1 MNKEERWREAAS
13 PSAAR
18 KKSSYWSHLSILL
31 SFQAEAS
38 DSWKRKDRASYS
50 RMRIGLSHS
59 WKASYFLIVKE
70 VMIFIEY
77 LPRRSLVQLP
87 RKLIPRHTYAMLSD
101 WTTCSTL
108 ILLGGQDSYPKAY
121 PILCSL
127 TPLAVSWSCFDPV
140 FFFWLNVPYLDSVEK
155 LLCSDPLPRPAWSPS
170 PLLIQLTRLN
180 EGLGISRLILT
191 SETQES
197 IGTSSRLLRT
207 A

>member
-1 MNKEERWREAAS
+1 MEGVLLSNSERGYDMNTIFA
-13 PSAAR
+13 P
-18 KKSSYWSHLSILL
+18 SIL
-31 SFQAEAS
+31 SSVTSET
-38 DSWKRKDRASYS
+38 DSPPHLCYAFWLHHLLNPYS
-50 RMRIGLSHS
+50 TKGAR
-59 WKASYFLIVKE
+59 
-70 VMIFIEY
+70 
-77 LPRRSLVQLP
+77 
-87 RKLIPRHTYAMLSD
+87 
-101 WTTCSTL
+101 
-108 ILLGGQDSYPKAY
+108 QDSYPKAY